1 MEPESISA
9 ETGRE
14 ESDISGEVRETWREL
29 GSERAD
35 VLSWT
40 TSEVA
45 MQSSGCAEGWGLL
58 SLFFFFFESE
68 DSLASLPLDWAA
80 WALAFEVDDNDCGQ
94 SFVEWPGPPQNMHK
108 LLLKQRCLFCGV
120 IFPSL
125 LILSMID
132 AEFPEED

>member
-1 MEPESISA
+1 MERVGIGKSRCVEL
-9 ETGRE
+9 
-14 ESDISGEVRETWREL
+14 DNL
-29 GSERAD
+29 GSGNA
-35 VLSWT
+35 VLRLCRGLGT
-40 TSEVA
+40 A
-45 MQSSGCAEGWGLL
+45 QS
-58 SLFFFFFESE
+58 FFFFFESE
-68 DSLASLPLDWAA
+68 DSLASLPLNWAA
-80 WALAFEVDDNDCGQ
+80 RALAFEVDDNDCGQ